1 MGSHWRVRAKECRG
15 ARVEA
20 GRLIMEEATAVN
32 NQAKYG
38 SNLGQDG
45 SRRDGAKWL
54 GYGYIL

>member
-1 MGSHWRVRAKECRG
+1 
-15 ARVEA
+15 
-20 GRLIMEEATAVN
+20 MEEATAVN